1 MSAPEAAEEEAEP
14 GDYTIPRLAEAD
26 LKLARNVYVSRHY
39 SKARVYARNVLGMND
54 EQAKV
59 YGRKFHSK
67 SGSIWDA
74 ATKKLQK

>member
-1 MSAPEAAEEEAEP
+1 MSAAEP
-14 GDYTIPRLAEAD
+14 GQEDGPGEYTIPPLAEAD

-39 SKARVYARNVLGMND
+39 SKARVYARNVLGMTD

-59 YGRKFHSK
+59 YGREFHSK

-74 ATKKLQK
+74 ARKMLPK